1 MFEALGFSDEDAQ
14 EKFGFMIDA
23 FQYGTPPHG
32 GFAFGLDRLVML
44 LVGAQSL
51 REVLAFP
58 KTKDAVCLLTDAPG
72 YVDQKQLDELELKA
86 ALESRES
93 ETGGKAKKKKT
104 VNVDVDNVAKLSKL
118 NLTMERRQDM
128 KQDLLSI
135 INFADKNAE
144 LDTSDVPI
152 TAHVAELVNVFRE
165 DESNPSMQ
173 REDILAN
180 APSSEEGYIY
190 VPRVVEG

>member
-1 MFEALGFSDEDAQ
+1 M
-14 EKFGFMIDA
+14 
-23 FQYGTPPHG
+23 
-32 GFAFGLDRLVML
+32 
-44 LVGAQSL
+44 
-51 REVLAFP
+51 
-58 KTKDAVCLLTDAPG
+58 
-72 YVDQKQLDELELKA
+72 
-86 ALESRES
+86 
-93 ETGGKAKKKKT
+93 
-104 VNVDVDNVAKLSKL
+104 